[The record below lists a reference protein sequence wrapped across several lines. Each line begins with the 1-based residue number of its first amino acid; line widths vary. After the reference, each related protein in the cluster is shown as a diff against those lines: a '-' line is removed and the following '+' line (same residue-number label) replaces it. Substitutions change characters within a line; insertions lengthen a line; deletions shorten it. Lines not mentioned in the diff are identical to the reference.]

1 MHQGVAPA
9 APSQMPPSRSWVP
22 VSYETA
28 SSAASCYRDS
38 KVPRR
43 SSLFRSYEYIVFAYF
58 AYTSVLALVLPL
70 RAPVPALTIG
80 LNALILGGLALLA
93 YADSFRRT
101 AFLSIV
107 RDWYAPPLVLLAY
120 REMGWFAQPHFST
133 ALENS
138 WVVWDRLLLNE
149 WGLRRLIEVLGP
161 IGPGLL
167 EIAYLFVYAM
177 APFGIAAL
185 YIFGKRERVE
195 ALLFN
200 FMLAVLIVYALFP
213 YFPSEP
219 PWTVFPGQDFP
230 TYDTIFRRFNA
241 FMLHGQ
247 GIRTS
252 VFPSAHVAGA
262 MSVAFAL
269 IRLLPEKK
277 WVGRAWL
284 VLAILIATATVY
296 CRYHYTAD
304 ALAGLAIALLAT
316 GVSILREKRRALR
329 TTGS

>member
-1 MHQGVAPA
+1 MQQHSP
-9 APSQMPPSRSWVP
+9 
-22 VSYETA
+22 
-28 SSAASCYRDS
+28 
-38 KVPRR
+38 
-43 SSLFRSYEYIVFAYF
+43 LFRSYEYIVFAF
-58 AYTSVLALVLPL
+58 FGYTSVLSLVLPL
-70 RAPVPALTIG
+70 RSPAPAVTIG
-80 LNALILGGLALLA
+80 LNALVLGGLALLA

-101 AFLSIV
+101 EFLSIV

-120 REMGWFAQPHFST
+120 REMGWFAQPHLSA

-138 WVVWDRLLLNE
+138 WIVWDRLLLND
-149 WGLRRLIEVLGP
+149 WGFRYVIEALGP
-161 IGPGLL
+161 VGPGLL

-185 YIFGKRERVE
+185 YIFNKRERVE

-200 FMLAVLIVYALFP
+200 FMLAVLTVYALFP

-230 TYDTIFRRFNA
+230 AYDTIFRQFNA
-241 FMLHGQ
+241 WMLHGQ
-247 GIRTS
+247 GIHTS

-277 WVGRAWL
+277 WVGRGWL

-304 ALAGLAIALLAT
+304 AVAGFAIALLAT
-316 GVSILREKRRALR
+316 GISIWREKRCALRALSS
-329 TTGS
+329 TS